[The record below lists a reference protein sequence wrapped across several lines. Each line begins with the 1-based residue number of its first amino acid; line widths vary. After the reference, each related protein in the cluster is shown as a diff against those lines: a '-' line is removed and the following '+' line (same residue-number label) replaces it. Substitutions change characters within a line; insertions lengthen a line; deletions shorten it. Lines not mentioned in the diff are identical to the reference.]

1 MQYHSPNLATSD
13 EACSAASP
21 APAIAGVRRQ
31 PGGRPGQAARG
42 HEVISLSVVSNSRLM
57 REGLVTLLATHIP
70 VRLAGAYSGEPDTE
84 LQLPNPP
91 DHVVLLDS
99 GVGQEA
105 ARAWTRLWT
114 GLAPSARVIVLELLN
129 DADLIVS
136 CIEAGAGGY
145 TLRGASVAEVADAIL
160 QVRSG
165 AARCSP
171 EVAARLFARV
181 ASLSA
186 ARPRFPAGPSPLTPR
201 ELEVLRCIAADYSNQ
216 EIAERLVLQVATVK
230 HHVHNILDKLHL
242 RHRWDAARLA
252 IERGWLDEEWQ
263 GFANKSISA

>member
-1 MQYHSPNLATSD
+1 MHHHSWNLP
-13 EACSAASP
+13 ASEGIHP
-21 APAIAGVRRQ
+21 VTFPPPAIAGGHRQ
-31 PGGRPGQAARG
+31 SNGRPEQAAPAQKM
-42 HEVISLSVVSNSRLM
+42 IALSVVSNSRLM
-57 REGLVTLLATHIP
+57 REGLVTLLRAHIH
-70 VRLAGAYSGEPDTE
+70 VWLAGAYSGEPDIETA
-84 LQLPNPP
+84 LANPA

-105 ARAWTRLWT
+105 ACAWTRLWT
-114 GLAPSARVIVLELLN
+114 GLTPPARVIVLELLN

-165 AARCSP
+165 AARCSS

-181 ASLSA
+181 ALLSA
-186 ARPRFPAGPSPLTPR
+186 ARPPFPAGPSPLTPR

-252 IERGWLDEEWQ
+252 IERGWLDEGRE
-263 GFANKSISA
+263 GFSNRSISA